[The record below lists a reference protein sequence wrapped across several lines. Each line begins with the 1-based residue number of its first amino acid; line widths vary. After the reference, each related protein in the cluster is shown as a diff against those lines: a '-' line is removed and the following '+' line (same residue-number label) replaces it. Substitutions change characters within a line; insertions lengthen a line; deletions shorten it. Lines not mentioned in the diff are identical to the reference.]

1 MLRRGNGRCAQ
12 RGCAANGD
20 SGRASAAALTTVCC
34 FGEERLPDVY
44 TIPPYGMFSPNR
56 EDELYGYALNKDDLE
71 ARLTKIEGQVRG
83 LRRMVDEDKYCIDI
97 LTQLNAVS
105 AALKAV
111 GIGLLDD
118 HVRHCVRD
126 SIKRGEGDAKIEE
139 LVATVA
145 RFVGR

>member
-1 MLRRGNGRCAQ
+1 MN
-12 RGCAANGD
+12 
-20 SGRASAAALTTVCC
+20 
-34 FGEERLPDVY
+34 ERTKDVY
-44 TIPPYGMFSPNR
+44 TIPLYGTVSADR
-56 EDELYGYALNKDDLE
+56 EDEMYGYALNKEDLE